1 MLKLKSDW
9 RRVHELNALGGRGA
23 PPALQLGASE
33 IAYIAHGFAMGDV
46 EVRAC
51 VGAARVEAKTLQ
63 FLHSFDTGDDLA
75 IWAWSFCRTG
85 NTSQL
90 SYFVDGVFR
99 RGFSG
104 YWEASRMRVI
114 GV

>member
-1 MLKLKSDW
+1 MLKLKEDW
-9 RRVHELNALGGRGA
+9 RRVQAFNAPRKPNLPELKLNASR
-23 PPALQLGASE
+23 
-33 IAYIAHGFAMGDV
+33 IAYIAHMFAMGDV

-51 VGAARVEAKTLQ
+51 ASAIRVEAKGVQL
-63 FLHSFDTGDDLA
+63 LHSFDTGDDLKRLH
-75 IWAWSFCRTG
+75 WHFCRTG
-85 NTSQL
+85 NTSLL

-104 YWEASRMRVI
+104 YWDASRMRVF

>member
-1 MLKLKSDW
+1 MLKLKEDW
-9 RRVHELNALGGRGA
+9 RRVHAFNAPRKPNLPELKLNASR
-23 PPALQLGASE
+23 
-33 IAYIAHGFAMGDV
+33 IAYIAHMFAMGDV

-51 VGAARVEAKTLQ
+51 ASAIRVEAKGLQ
-63 FLHSFDTGDDLA
+63 LLHSFDTGDDLKR
-75 IWAWSFCRTG
+75 WHWSFCRTG

-90 SYFVDGVFR
+90 SFLVDGVFR

-104 YWEASRMRVI
+104 YWEASRMRVF

>member
-1 MLKLKSDW
+1 MLKLKADW
-9 RRVHELNALGGRGA
+9 RRVHAVNQTNG
-23 PPALQLGASE
+23 PPPRLQLGASDF
-33 IAYIAHGFAMGDV
+33 AYIAHGFAMGDV

-51 VGAARVEAKTLQ
+51 VGAARVEAKALQ
-63 FLHSFDTGDDLA
+63 LLHSFDTGDDLA

-90 SYFVDGVFR
+90 SYLVDKIFR

-104 YWEASRMRVI
+104 YWDASRLRVD

>member
-1 MLKLKSDW
+1 M
-9 RRVHELNALGGRGA
+9 HAFNAAQQSA

-51 VGAARVEAKTLQ
+51 GGAARVEAKALQ
-63 FLHSFDTGDDLA
+63 LLHSFDTGDDLA

-90 SYFVDGVFR
+90 SYLVDGVFL

-104 YWEASRMRVI
+104 YWDASRMRVF

>member
-1 MLKLKSDW
+1 MHAYNSTGGHRVQPTLK
-9 RRVHELNALGGRGA
+9 
-23 PPALQLGASE
+23 LGASE
-33 IAYIAHGFAMGDV
+33 ITYIAQGFAMGDE
-46 EVRAC
+46 EVLAC
-51 VGAARVEAKTLQ
+51 VGAARVEAKALQ
-63 FLHSFDTGDDLA
+63 LLHSFDAGDDLA

-90 SYFVDGVFR
+90 SYLVDKIFR

-104 YWEASRMRVI
+104 YWDASRMRVF

>member
-1 MLKLKSDW
+1 MLKLKEDW
-9 RRVHELNALGGRGA
+9 RRVHAFNAPQKNA

-85 NTSQL
+85 NTSQEGF
-90 SYFVDGVFR
+90 FVDGVFR
-99 RGFSG
+99 RGYIG

>member
-90 SYFVDGVFR
+90 SFLVDGVIR

>member
-1 MLKLKSDW
+1 MLKLKADW
-9 RRVHELNALGGRGA
+9 RRVHAVNARNRGS
-23 PPALQLGASE
+23 PPALQLGAPE

-51 VGAARVEAKTLQ
+51 VGAARVEAKTLK

-90 SYFVDGVFR
+90 SYLVDKIFR

-104 YWEASRMRVI
+104 YWEASRLRVD

>member
-1 MLKLKSDW
+1 MSQLQDDW
-9 RRVHELNALGGRGA
+9 RRVHAFNAEGGSCA
-23 PPALQLGASE
+23 PPELKLTAAR

-90 SYFVDGVFR
+90 SYFVDKIFW

-104 YWEASRMRVI
+104 YWDASRMRVF

>member
-1 MLKLKSDW
+1 VLKLKSDW

-90 SYFVDGVFR
+90 SYLVDGVFP

-104 YWEASRMRVI
+104 YWDASRERVD

>member
-1 MLKLKSDW
+1 MLKLKADW
-9 RRVHELNALGGRGA
+9 RRVHAVNQTNG
-23 PPALQLGASE
+23 PPPRLQLGASDF
-33 IAYIAHGFAMGDV
+33 AYIAHGFAMGDV

-51 VGAARVEAKTLQ
+51 VGAARVEAKALQ
-63 FLHSFDTGDDLA
+63 LLHSFDTGDDLV

-90 SYFVDGVFR
+90 SYLVDKIFR

-104 YWEASRMRVI
+104 YWDASRLRVD

>member
-1 MLKLKSDW
+1 MRRLQEVW
-9 RRVHELNALGGRGA
+9 RRVHAFNAFNRPH
-23 PPALQLGASE
+23 PPALQLNASL
-33 IAYIAHGFAMGDV
+33 IAYIAHMFTMGDV

-51 VGAARVEAKTLQ
+51 ASAIRVEAKGLQ
-63 FLHSFDTGDDLA
+63 LLHSFDTGDDF
-75 IWAWSFCRTG
+75 WRWVWSFCRTG

-90 SYFVDGVFR
+90 SFIVDGVFQ

-104 YWEASRMRVI
+104 YWEASRLRVH

>member
-1 MLKLKSDW
+1 MLKLKKDW
-9 RRVHELNALGGRGA
+9 RRVHAFNSVGHGSPPPLNLNA
-23 PPALQLGASE
+23 SK
-33 IAYIAHGFAMGDV
+33 IAYIAHMFVMGDV

-51 VGAARVEAKTLQ
+51 ASAIRVEAKGLQ
-63 FLHSFDTGDDLA
+63 LLHSFDTGDDLA

-90 SYFVDGVFR
+90 SYLVDKIFR
-99 RGFSG
+99 RGYSG
-104 YWEASRMRVI
+104 YWDASRMRVD

>member
-1 MLKLKSDW
+1 M
-9 RRVHELNALGGRGA
+9 HAFNAPQQGA
-23 PPALQLGASE
+23 PPKLQLNASR
-33 IAYIAHGFAMGDV
+33 IAYIAQMFALGDV

-51 VGAARVEAKTLQ
+51 ASAIRVEAKGVQL
-63 FLHSFDTGDDLA
+63 LHSFDTGDDLA

-90 SYFVDGVFR
+90 SYLVDKIFR

-104 YWEASRMRVI
+104 YWEASRLRVD